1 MNIVTTLLQSS
12 WQHFDWHVSS
22 PGQSAAAELVHVH
35 VSATHMFYSLLAR
48 AFSPQPHSISAF
60 WPVLI
65 SRPVEGR
72 RQSWMLKTSGGS
84 RRSGYG
90 DERGLGAVPPA
101 GVQEA
106 EPPLGG
112 QKLEY

>member
-1 MNIVTTLLQSS
+1 
-12 WQHFDWHVSS
+12 
-22 PGQSAAAELVHVH
+22 
-35 VSATHMFYSLLAR
+35 
-48 AFSPQPHSISAF
+48 
-60 WPVLI
+60 
-65 SRPVEGR
+65 
-72 RQSWMLKTSGGS
+72 MLKTSGGS

-101 GVQEA
+101 GVHEA